1 MERIN
6 IAIDGPAGAGKSTIA
21 KAVAKEMS
29 YIYVDT
35 GALYRTIGVF
45 AIEEKT
51 DFDDMPGME
60 KLLER
65 TDVELKYVVGVQKV
79 YLNGLDYS
87 DKIRTPEASMAAS
100 DVSKIPIV
108 REFLLSKQRD
118 IAKENNCIMDGRD
131 IGTVVLPDAQIK
143 IFLTADVEE
152 RAGRRYKEL
161 LEKETEVKF
170 EEVLEDMKKRDYQD
184 SHRDIA
190 PLKPAED
197 SVVFDTTGMT
207 LEQSVPKMLEL
218 LNSLLNK

>member
-1 MERIN
+1 
-6 IAIDGPAGAGKSTIA
+6 
-21 KAVAKEMS
+21 
-29 YIYVDT
+29 
-35 GALYRTIGVF
+35 
-45 AIEEKT
+45 
-51 DFDDMPGME
+51 
-60 KLLER
+60 
-65 TDVELKYVVGVQKV
+65 
-79 YLNGLDYS
+79 
-87 DKIRTPEASMAAS
+87 
-100 DVSKIPIV
+100 
-108 REFLLSKQRD
+108 
-118 IAKENNCIMDGRD
+118 MDGRD